1 MVFAYTLSGEA
12 MRSIALAAVLMTW
25 ISIGYSQSLTTTQ
38 ARAHD
43 GESAK
48 VCGTVGNEHTA
59 MTSQGKPTFI
69 DLDSAF
75 PEQRF
80 ALLVWDEDR
89 ENVGELPRV
98 GAHICAKGMINYY
111 HGVPQIVIKNSNQLS
126 R

>member
-1 MVFAYTLSGEA
+1 
-12 MRSIALAAVLMTW
+12 MRSIALAGLLMTW
-25 ISIGYSQSLTTTQ
+25 TMIGYSQTLTTDQ

-48 VCGTVGNEHTA
+48 VCGKVGNEHTA
-59 MTSQGKPTFI
+59 VASQGKPTFI

-98 GAHICAKGMINYY
+98 GAHVCASGVINYY

>member
-1 MVFAYTLSGEA
+1 
-12 MRSIALAAVLMTW
+12 MRSIALAAYLMTW
-25 ISIGYSQSLTTTQ
+25 AGIGYSQTLTTNQ

-59 MTSQGKPTFI
+59 MSSPGKPTFI
-69 DLDSAF
+69 DLDSVF
-75 PEQRF
+75 PEQKF
-80 ALLVWDEDR
+80 ALLVWDQDR

-98 GAHICAKGMINYY
+98 GVHICATGVINYY
-111 HGVPQIVIKNSNQLS
+111 HGVPQIVIKNGSQLG

>member
-1 MVFAYTLSGEA
+1 
-12 MRSIALAAVLMTW
+12 MRSIALSVLLM
-25 ISIGYSQSLTTTQ
+25 IGPCVGNSQTLTTGQ

-59 MTSQGKPTFI
+59 TGSQGKPTFI

-75 PEQRF
+75 PEQKF
-80 ALLVWDEDR
+80 ALLVWDQDR
-89 ENVGELPRV
+89 EKVGELPRT
-98 GAHICAKGMINYY
+98 GARVCATGVINYY
-111 HGVPQIVIKNSNQLS
+111 HGVPQIIIRSSSQLS

>member
-1 MVFAYTLSGEA
+1 
-12 MRSIALAAVLMTW
+12 MRSIVLAAVLMTW
-25 ISIGYSQSLTTTQ
+25 ISIGYSQTLTTAQ

-59 MTSQGKPTFI
+59 TASQGKPTFI

-80 ALLVWDEDR
+80 ALLVWDADR
-89 ENVGELPRV
+89 ENVGDLPRV
-98 GAHICAKGMINYY
+98 GAHVCATGVINYY
-111 HGVPQIVIKNSNQLS
+111 HGVPQIVIKNGNQLS

>member
-1 MVFAYTLSGEA
+1 
-12 MRSIALAAVLMTW
+12 MRSIAFAVALM
-25 ISIGYSQSLTTTQ
+25 IGPSIGNSQTLTTAQ

-48 VCGTVGNEHTA
+48 VCGTVGNQHTA
-59 MTSQGKPTFI
+59 MASQGKPTFL

-98 GAHICAKGMINYY
+98 GVHVCATGVINYY
-111 HGVPQIVIKNSNQLS
+111 RGVPQIVIRNSTQLS

>member
-1 MVFAYTLSGEA
+1 

-25 ISIGYSQSLTTTQ
+25 ISIGYSQTLTTAQ

-48 VCGTVGNEHTA
+48 VCGTVANEHTA
-59 MTSQGKPTFI
+59 VGSQGKPTFM

-80 ALLVWDEDR
+80 ALLVWDQDR

-98 GAHICAKGMINYY
+98 GGHVCATGVINYY
-111 HGVPQIVIKNSNQLS
+111 HGVPQIVIRNSTQLS

>member
-1 MVFAYTLSGEA
+1 
-12 MRSIALAAVLMTW
+12 MRSKVLSVLLM
-25 ISIGYSQSLTTTQ
+25 IGPAIGYSQTLTTAQ

-43 GESAK
+43 GETAK
-48 VCGTVGNEHTA
+48 VCGTVGNQHTA
-59 MTSQGKPTFI
+59 MASQGKPTFL

-89 ENVGELPRV
+89 QNVGELPHT
-98 GAHICAKGMINYY
+98 GAHVCAMGVINYY
-111 HGVPQIVIKNSNQLS
+111 RGVPQITVRYSSQLS

>member
-1 MVFAYTLSGEA
+1 
-12 MRSIALAAVLMTW
+12 MRSIAVAIALITGPC
-25 ISIGYSQSLTTTQ
+25 IGYSQALTTAQ

-59 MTSQGKPTFI
+59 TASPGKPTFM

-80 ALLVWDEDR
+80 ALLVWDQDR

-98 GAHICAKGMINYY
+98 GGHICATGVINYY
-111 HGVPQIVIKNSNQLS
+111 HGVPQIVIRNSSQLS

>member
-1 MVFAYTLSGEA
+1 
-12 MRSIALAAVLMTW
+12 MRSIAIGAVLLTW
-25 ISIGYSQSLTTTQ
+25 ISIGYSQTLTTAQ

-59 MTSQGKPTFI
+59 MASPGKPTFM

-80 ALLVWDEDR
+80 ALLVWDQDR

-98 GAHICAKGMINYY
+98 GAHICATGVINYY
-111 HGVPQIVIKNSNQLS
+111 RGVPQIVIKSSNQLN

>member
-1 MVFAYTLSGEA
+1 
-12 MRSIALAAVLMTW
+12 MRSISLAIVLMTW
-25 ISIGYSQSLTTTQ
+25 TCAGYSQTLTTSQ

-43 GESAK
+43 GEKAT

-59 MTSQGKPTFI
+59 TGSQGKPTFI

-89 ENVGELPRV
+89 QNVGALPRT
-98 GAHICAKGMINYY
+98 GAHVCATGMINYY
-111 HGVPQIVIKNSNQLS
+111 HGVPQIVIRNSSQLS
-126 R
+126 RQDGK

>member
-1 MVFAYTLSGEA
+1 

-25 ISIGYSQSLTTTQ
+25 ISIGYSQTMTTAQ

-43 GESAK
+43 GESGK

-59 MTSQGKPTFI
+59 MASQGKPTFL

-75 PEQRF
+75 PEQKF
-80 ALLVWDEDR
+80 TLLVWDEDR
-89 ENVGELPRV
+89 ANVGELPRV
-98 GAHICAKGMINYY
+98 GAHICAVGVINYY
-111 HGVPQIVIKNSNQLS
+111 HGVPQITIRSSTQLS

>member
-1 MVFAYTLSGEA
+1 
-12 MRSIALAAVLMTW
+12 MRSIVLTVALM
-25 ISIGYSQSLTTTQ
+25 IGPSIGYSQTLTTAQ

-59 MTSQGKPTFI
+59 MASQGKPTFI

-89 ENVGELPRV
+89 QNVGELPRT
-98 GAHICAKGMINYY
+98 GAHVCATGVINYY
-111 HGVPQIVIKNSNQLS
+111 HGVPQIVVRSSSQRNE
-126 R
+126 